1 MLIIQEPLLR
11 QEKSCPLRMIDFFM
25 VAGAEV
31 PRYLPNE
38 PKIPAKVLYRY
49 PEKDYPDC
57 ELPPFSYMFFFPTG
71 VCLTEEE
78 QSPSCHYFVLTDLD
92 GQRLY
97 GCVLK
102 YYERISIAI
111 EAPSQNEDSG
121 NQPNVEHVVR
131 YMPRS
136 ISFFSRSCILNLLKE
151 VAVHAYKI
159 IKTESRLPSFP
170 LESFIYSIV
179 GRLPM
184 YGMRHVIEIDVG
196 NFKFNSKRQ
205 SYHPNNQICWW
216 SVFRS
221 LDFMNVIRV
230 ISALLTEQKII
241 ISSSQI
247 GLQTTAAETFLQ
259 LIYPFEWRHTY
270 IPCLPTELI
279 DYIHAPGTYFMGLT
293 EDLMKDIPLDSLL
306 DMGATVILLDENRVF
321 SASPLPLIPNRYIDK
336 LRDIVVPLTGT
347 SVNHFDELLWRRSNH
362 VAMNEMFPTEIYNTI
377 RKVFFNVYQEM
388 LQDYKNYLI
397 YLETDPYP
405 VIVFDQ
411 PKFLRKRSDDEFW
424 AALLE
429 TQLLASFLDE
439 QLRLADGEETL
450 SKSFETLVLTGS
462 EKSLVTSSVDPINYT
477 SEIAYEYQHMTELDH
492 SLLDGDELNIITGSI
507 VAKERMHTDFMDDE
521 KQATLD
527 LLRDAISKLFND
539 RRLDIDRI
547 NDVRAAFSKQEAV
560 EYFLDVMIRAAND
573 DNATTLPSESL
584 YYLTDL
590 LNIILDIYDTDS
602 KRATHQTLYK
612 ILYIAL
618 IYASDET
625 TSSHPFVAFLK
636 YHTCWSNVQFWVKLV
651 TNAEEATSSVNHG
664 IGQILSSWRR
674 DRSGTVL
681 VASSGDSEQLILCKN
696 IQIVMV
702 QLGLKK
708 NVIGQVVSLL
718 SVHYTTEKR
727 GTLSLKFDD
736 VVESMKDDRN
746 LSEEE
751 KRIQETRDRF
761 GMTSD
766 DIVVFE
772 CSGTLVEGKRSPTT
786 IQLAIWEHCITFS
799 SSKFGIKKRE
809 MINFKSVESI
819 ELIDSEHIE
828 IGCGQR
834 ILSFNLPDASDVNVW
849 LRRFWIPSKT
859 GSQKKRD
866 IVLSSS
872 ANAVLNGMV
881 RSEDIQAL
889 IENSSFTTFAAG
901 DIVLASDSRFL
912 GLYYLASGQ
921 IKIEQ
926 PGCSSLDT
934 LNEGELFGE
943 FNFITGRTAPWNY
956 ISLGNAT
963 VYSIDPTTIY
973 SLCVENPGLGGRIHA
988 YLALKIVKS
997 FRFAGHVVIQQPQA
1011 SKQESTTNTKPSS
1024 EEKPSSP
1031 SEKQQSSHQDDN
1043 CTVYN
1048 CSLNKRVQVVGVLS
1062 VTNEAATFQAKVL
1075 GISMKETVM
1084 FKDVESIQTTTDSV
1098 VIECIDRSLNLS
1110 EFLDAN
1116 SAGDDIMKR
1125 WRAAK
1130 TRATADVLKMNTMA
1144 SKGTNKQ
1151 SNKGDTPSLS
1161 STSEHA
1167 QLSAKIP
1174 PLSSEDYTLF
1184 IQGASL
1190 TTYKK
1195 DAYII
1200 REGDDDQVVYQVA
1213 KGHVRV
1219 ETGGFRG
1226 VPISVVRVLH
1236 ETDMFGEM
1244 TFITGGT
1251 RAASVRADDDT
1262 VQCYRLEAAF
1272 LESLLQSTQSGLP
1285 LRFYRS
1291 LAGYLCLR
1299 LMDRFAKGH

>member
-1 MLIIQEPLLR
+1 
-11 QEKSCPLRMIDFFM
+11 
-25 VAGAEV
+25 
-31 PRYLPNE
+31 
-38 PKIPAKVLYRY
+38 
-49 PEKDYPDC
+49 
-57 ELPPFSYMFFFPTG
+57 
-71 VCLTEEE
+71 
-78 QSPSCHYFVLTDLD
+78 
-92 GQRLY
+92 
-97 GCVLK
+97 
-102 YYERISIAI
+102 
-111 EAPSQNEDSG
+111 
-121 NQPNVEHVVR
+121 
-131 YMPRS
+131 
-136 ISFFSRSCILNLLKE
+136 
-151 VAVHAYKI
+151 
-159 IKTESRLPSFP
+159 
-170 LESFIYSIV
+170 
-179 GRLPM
+179 
-184 YGMRHVIEIDVG
+184 
-196 NFKFNSKRQ
+196 
-205 SYHPNNQICWW
+205 
-216 SVFRS
+216 
-221 LDFMNVIRV
+221 
-230 ISALLTEQKII
+230 
-241 ISSSQI
+241 
-247 GLQTTAAETFLQ
+247 
-259 LIYPFEWRHTY
+259 
-270 IPCLPTELI
+270 
-279 DYIHAPGTYFMGLT
+279 
-293 EDLMKDIPLDSLL
+293 
-306 DMGATVILLDENRVF
+306 
-321 SASPLPLIPNRYIDK
+321 
-336 LRDIVVPLTGT
+336 
-347 SVNHFDELLWRRSNH
+347 
-362 VAMNEMFPTEIYNTI
+362 
-377 RKVFFNVYQEM
+377 
-388 LQDYKNYLI
+388 
-397 YLETDPYP
+397 
-405 VIVFDQ
+405 
-411 PKFLRKRSDDEFW
+411 
-424 AALLE
+424 
-429 TQLLASFLDE
+429 
-439 QLRLADGEETL
+439 
-450 SKSFETLVLTGS
+450 
-462 EKSLVTSSVDPINYT
+462 
-477 SEIAYEYQHMTELDH
+477 
-492 SLLDGDELNIITGSI
+492 
-507 VAKERMHTDFMDDE
+507 
-521 KQATLD
+521 
-527 LLRDAISKLFND
+527 
-539 RRLDIDRI
+539 
-547 NDVRAAFSKQEAV
+547 
-560 EYFLDVMIRAAND
+560 
-573 DNATTLPSESL
+573 
-584 YYLTDL
+584 
-590 LNIILDIYDTDS
+590 
-602 KRATHQTLYK
+602 
-612 ILYIAL
+612 
-618 IYASDET
+618 
-625 TSSHPFVAFLK
+625 
-636 YHTCWSNVQFWVKLV
+636 
-651 TNAEEATSSVNHG
+651 
-664 IGQILSSWRR
+664 
-674 DRSGTVL
+674 
-681 VASSGDSEQLILCKN
+681 
-696 IQIVMV
+696 
-702 QLGLKK
+702 
-708 NVIGQVVSLL
+708 
-718 SVHYTTEKR
+718 
-727 GTLSLKFDD
+727 
-736 VVESMKDDRN
+736 
-746 LSEEE
+746 
-751 KRIQETRDRF
+751 
-761 GMTSD
+761 
-766 DIVVFE
+766 
-772 CSGTLVEGKRSPTT
+772 
-786 IQLAIWEHCITFS
+786 
-799 SSKFGIKKRE
+799 
-809 MINFKSVESI
+809 
-819 ELIDSEHIE
+819 
-828 IGCGQR
+828 
-834 ILSFNLPDASDVNVW
+834 
-849 LRRFWIPSKT
+849 
-859 GSQKKRD
+859 
-866 IVLSSS
+866 
-872 ANAVLNGMV
+872 MV